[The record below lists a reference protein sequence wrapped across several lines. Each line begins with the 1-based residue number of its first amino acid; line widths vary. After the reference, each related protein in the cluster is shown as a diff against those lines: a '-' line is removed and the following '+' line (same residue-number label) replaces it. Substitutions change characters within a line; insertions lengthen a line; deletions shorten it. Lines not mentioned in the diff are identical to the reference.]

1 MFGYLFFFRLADKF
15 GLPLS
20 SGQTNLIQMIIVLR
34 VVGVAFEING
44 SWLAVGKKKKNEK
57 EGQTEIVVKEKDD
70 DFLEFINPSF
80 IDLFHY
86 SFNYIGLLTGNA
98 FSENIFI
105 YIILVKQKI
114 AIFIL
119 FSLSIKTYQ

>member
-20 SGQTNLIQMIIVLR
+20 SGQTNLIEMIIVLR

-44 SWLAVGKKKKNEK
+44 SWLAVGKAKKNENKDQK
-57 EGQTEIVVKEKDD
+57 EVKTKDD
-70 DFLEFINPSF
+70 DFLEIINPD
-80 IDLFHY
+80 IQDLFHY

-98 FSENIFI
+98 NTSYSFI
-105 YIILVKQKI
+105 VYMFKLN
-114 AIFIL
+114 
-119 FSLSIKTYQ
+119 SLCFWTLES

>member
-44 SWLAVGKKKKNEK
+44 SWLAMAKKKKAENE
-57 EGQTEIVVKEKDD
+57 EVSEIVVKEKDD
-70 DFLEFINPSF
+70 DFVELINPN
-80 IDLFHY
+80 IADLFHY
-86 SFNYIGLLTGNA
+86 SFNYVGLLTGLCYIVLNYYA
-98 FSENIFI
+98 LFYCDFI
-105 YIILVKQKI
+105 KKKSQM
-114 AIFIL
+114 
-119 FSLSIKTYQ
+119 

>member
-20 SGQTNLIQMIIVLR
+20 SGQTNLIEMIIVLR

-44 SWLAVGKKKKNEK
+44 SWLAVGKVKKEEEVQVRKDVE
-57 EGQTEIVVKEKDD
+57 EKDE
-70 DFLEFINPSF
+70 DFLEFINPSI

-86 SFNYIGLLTGNA
+86 SFNYIGLLTGN
-98 FSENIFI
+98 
-105 YIILVKQKI
+105 
-114 AIFIL
+114 
-119 FSLSIKTYQ
+119 